1 MYVVIGANGY
11 LGSYIVKNILETTSH
26 KILAI
31 GRTIEENMTNNR
43 VECMKCDIT
52 NIQDVEKLNRRLA
65 VEQEVNVVY
74 LAAFHHPDEV
84 KKNPRFSWHIN
95 ITALSFVLNCLDNV
109 NCLFYASTEM
119 VYGEG
124 DEKTYF
130 KEEDALHPVN
140 TYGVQKKVAESL
152 VLGYGYNV
160 VRFPFLIGPSLLSN
174 RDHFYDIILKTLK
187 ENREIEMFE
196 DTYKT
201 ALDFNTSASMVIQLM
216 QKYNNKMPKIINVSG
231 DEVLSKYDIAVRMA
245 QIHNLD
251 DTLIKPICLNAE
263 QRIFQER
270 RTNYTLLNNQLLK
283 HILKREAIIIEL

>member
-1 MYVVIGANGY
+1 MDVVIGANGY

-31 GRTIEENMTNNR
+31 GRTIEENMANSR
-43 VECMKCDIT
+43 IECMKCDIT
-52 NIQDVEKLNRRLA
+52 NIQDIEKLNRKLA
-65 VEQEVNVVY
+65 AEREVNVVY
-74 LAAFHHPDEV
+74 LAAFHHPDEI

-95 ITALSFVLNCLDNV
+95 ITSLSSVLNCLDNV

-124 DEKTYF
+124 DKNTYF
-130 KEEDALHPVN
+130 KEEDELHPIN
-140 TYGVQKKVAESL
+140 IYGIQKRTAEAL

-160 VRFPFLIGPSLLSN
+160 VRFPFLIGPSLLNN
-174 RDHFYDIILKTLK
+174 REHFYDIILKTLK
-187 ENREIEMFE
+187 EGKEIEMFE

-201 ALDFNTSASMVIQLM
+201 ALDFNTSASLVIQLM
-216 QKYNNKMPKIINVSG
+216 EKYNNKMPKIINVSG

-251 DTLIKPICLNAE
+251 AALIKPIRLNAE
-263 QRIFQER
+263 QRIFKEKR
-270 RTNYTLLNNQLLK
+270 ANYTLLDNRLLK
-283 HILKREAIIIEL
+283 HILKREAVIIEL